1 VTLNLR
7 DGPSPDAS
15 GTRHWQ
21 GTTYVHPDDFQLLLD
36 VWVSKAVYAALGLE
50 HPDDFQLLLDV
61 WSDVME
67 TCTERP
73 ILSIA
78 EYWESRQRRAG
89 TAQTPIPP
97 QIEQFL
103 AELERRNQGN
113 SQPGGIFSMIR
124 GEGAGAR
131 PAEGVR

>member
-21 GTTYVHPDDFQLLLD
+21 GTTYVHPDDFR
-36 VWVSKAVYAALGLE
+36 
-50 HPDDFQLLLDV
+50 LLLDV

-113 SQPGGIFSMIR
+113 SQPGAPG
-124 GEGAGAR
+124 
-131 PAEGVR
+131 